1 MLSPWR
7 NRVGPWKALRSHNST
22 EVGSVKIAL
31 ADIGVA
37 VERQNIATV
46 LNLGLLDELGVDGG
60 NIEHLRHLL
69 DLTLD

>member
-1 MLSPWR
+1 M
-7 NRVGPWKALRSHNST
+7 
-22 EVGSVKIAL
+22 EIAL
-31 ADIGVA
+31 ADIRVA